1 MLLSLWTL
9 FIAMP
14 ETANYALLDQQKRD
28 ERRLAAKKKQV
39 EDELVARK
47 LDNAVIAIS
56 TTSAVETVTAPS
68 VISTVQEVFPESVAQ
83 VKPVARRNEEDL
95 FLLLAV
101 L

>member
-1 MLLSLWTL
+1 
-9 FIAMP
+9 MP

-39 EDELVARK
+39 EDELAERRIEN
-47 LDNAVIAIS
+47 NAILMLSAG
-56 TTSAVETVTAPS
+56 AVEPVTSLS
-68 VISTVQEVFPESVAQ
+68 VTSTVQEYFTESVAH
-83 VKPVARRNEEDL
+83 VKPTTRRNEEDL